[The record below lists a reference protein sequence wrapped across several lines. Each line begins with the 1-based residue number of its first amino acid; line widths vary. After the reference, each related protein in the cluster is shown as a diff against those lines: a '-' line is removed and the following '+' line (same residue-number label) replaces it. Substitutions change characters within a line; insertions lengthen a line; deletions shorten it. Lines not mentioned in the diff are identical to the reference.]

1 MVEEDELQEME
12 ADPAWDVDTGAGV
25 AAGWTTVAFLLRVE
39 DRQVIHKMG
48 VQVDG
53 GAELYIGELAI
64 YKKRPWYLIWQLHKI
79 DVIILH
85 VLYMYVCTN
94 VITEVFPF

>member
-1 MVEEDELQEME
+1 MQTQDNERRNDPRVRLGTESGQELVPRMVEKDELQEME

-25 AAGWTTVAFLLRVE
+25 AAGWTTLGFLLRVE

-53 GAELYIGELAI
+53 GTELYIGELAI
-64 YKKRPWYLIWQLHKI
+64 YKKRP
-79 DVIILH
+79 
-85 VLYMYVCTN
+85 
-94 VITEVFPF
+94 